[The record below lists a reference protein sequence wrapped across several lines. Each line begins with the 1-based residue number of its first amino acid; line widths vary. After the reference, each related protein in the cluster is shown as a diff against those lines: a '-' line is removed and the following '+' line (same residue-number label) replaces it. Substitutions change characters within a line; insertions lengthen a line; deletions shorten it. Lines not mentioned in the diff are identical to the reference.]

1 MRAQAQLN
9 SLQHIGLGAAQL
21 EDTLTEMAAE
31 RSRLLQQ
38 IASQRSDI
46 QHLFN
51 MLALSNSAVEG
62 VNDTVEAVLAGMQ
75 EEGQGA
81 GAAAAG
87 AAAGDVEGVGGG
99 MAGGVLGGLL
109 GVRVEGAGCSR
120 AGSLAAVLVRLVS
133 GGSAALGEEGGV
145 SPGPAG
151 AGSRGPGGWGS
162 QGAAPLS
169 PWSTPCPPAAEP
181 PPEGL
186 PLEAQLLGD
195 LPAAGSQGGGGAPPA
210 ISPSPTSSQA
220 LLSAG
225 AEGGAG
231 GAPGPAADLLA
242 APSWDAVALQ
252 STTRALLQ
260 EAELQLERLLG
271 IGQRLQPHMA
281 VLRLEEEDS
290 APEERPTPPPPP
302 PTPRPQLGLVA
313 PSGQQGAASN
323 DSSQTSSSSCSS
335 SSQPPPLP
343 PDSASPPNAPQ
354 GEAPTAYLA
363 ASNSSGSGSSQCRQ
377 GAVPPEDVGEQSV
390 VGQSP
395 AGGPQ
400 VSGAL
405 VSRGKG
411 DPGQW
416 SGLSAGPRTP
426 RLTLAATAAAGA
438 ACVLAAAGASSS
450 PAAAGLAQALLQAS
464 GGVLAAGTPR
474 GPGSSCLQEAGR
486 ESAAA
491 GSDPTGAGRVV
502 GEGEEGEVTARV
514 GGHSAI
520 SAGPAAA
527 CLMQSS
533 NETVDEAQVGVVVEG
548 AVEDPVG
555 SCAGASAGRVPLQQQ
570 VAGSNPAPQPGQ
582 QLYHS
587 DCIMQRLIDSDFAPG
602 FENLLKQQQ
611 QHQQLGGAVGMP
623 AAAAAVIDPPLQQ
636 HRVRAGVPAPRS
648 HLLPLAGLAAHQ
660 ARLLAV
666 AREGP
671 GQGWCGAGQVV
682 EGGGCMARGVGV
694 GAGQRSLASAVEVS
708 LQGLL
713 EGYAELDQALSSVF
727 SGTFGAVRAMLRCS
741 FTSLALATALFL
753 TAGQAAMGV
762 KAGAKGQDH
771 RPKAIDSQQPS
782 TQQAP
787 LGSTA
792 SASAPA

>member
-1 MRAQAQLN
+1 SAVADALLAAQHALALLLVHYCQTLQHALITAQAQAQLN

-81 GAAAAG
+81 GAAAAAG

-99 MAGGVLGGLL
+99 MAGVLGGLL
-109 GVRVEGAGCSR
+109 G
-120 AGSLAAVLVRLVS
+120 
-133 GGSAALGEEGGV
+133 
-145 SPGPAG
+145 
-151 AGSRGPGGWGS
+151 
-162 QGAAPLS
+162 
-169 PWSTPCPPAAEP
+169 
-181 PPEGL
+181 
-186 PLEAQLLGD
+186 
-195 LPAAGSQGGGGAPPA
+195 
-210 ISPSPTSSQA
+210 
-220 LLSAG
+220 
-225 AEGGAG
+225 
-231 GAPGPAADLLA
+231 
-242 APSWDAVALQ
+242 
-252 STTRALLQ
+252 
-260 EAELQLERLLG
+260 
-271 IGQRLQPHMA
+271 
-281 VLRLEEEDS
+281 
-290 APEERPTPPPPP
+290 
-302 PTPRPQLGLVA
+302 LGLVA

-363 ASNSSGSGSSQCRQ
+363 ASSSSSGSSQCRQ
-377 GAVPPEDVGEQSV
+377 GAVPPEDTGEQSV

-400 VSGAL
+400 ASGAL
-405 VSRGKG
+405 VSRVKG

-416 SGLSAGPRTP
+416 GGLGAGPRTP

-486 ESAAA
+486 ESAVA

-533 NETVDEAQVGVVVEG
+533 NETVDEAQLGVVVEG

-570 VAGSNPAPQPGQ
+570 VAGSNPDSSCAPQPGQ
-582 QLYHS
+582 QVHHS
-587 DCIMQRLIDSDFAPG
+587 DYIMQRLIDSDFAPG

-611 QHQQLGGAVGMP
+611 QQQQQQLGGAVGMP
-623 AAAAAVIDPPLQQ
+623 AAAAAAIDPPLQQ
-636 HRVRAGVPAPRS
+636 HR
-648 HLLPLAGLAAHQ
+648 
-660 ARLLAV
+660 
-666 AREGP
+666 
-671 GQGWCGAGQVV
+671 VV

-762 KAGAKGQDH
+762 KAGGQGPGPQAQGN
-771 RPKAIDSQQPS
+771 RQP
-782 TQQAP
+782 A
-787 LGSTA
+787 A
-792 SASAPA
+792 FHPAGPTGIHCECQCTSLAHL